1 LSGARGAGYDGGEA
15 HRAKPA
21 RLFPK
26 DACVPDYT
34 AALALA
40 IRVAEEAGALLRAE
54 FHRPGGPRGARGHAD
69 IDQEAEAHIRQRLCT
84 AFPAW
89 GYRGEETRPHLPPS
103 DPEAHLWL
111 VDPNDGTASY
121 LRGQRGSAVSIAL
134 LRRGVPVLG
143 VVYAPCAPDDA
154 GDLLA
159 WAEGCGPPRR
169 NGRPLPPPAWPARLD
184 AHTVVLLTEGAERRA
199 AANLEVIAPAR
210 FRALPSVA
218 YRLALAAAGE
228 GAAAVSLHTPGDWD
242 YAAAHALLRAVG
254 GAFLDQ
260 DGAPV
265 AYTLDGR
272 SQTQYCFGG
281 APAIA
286 AELVQRPWHYVQEA
300 SAAPWPDPALPFD
313 LLRGQPGA
321 HIADAALLAR
331 AQGCLLGLLAG
342 AALGALVEGE
352 EAAVLRR
359 RYPEGLRV
367 LGDGGPYQLIAGQPA
382 AAGEQ
387 ALVLA
392 RSIVQAGGYAASAAA
407 QAYAWWAGTDPPG
420 RRAARAAPRGVE
432 GGDGPTAADDSPLAR
447 LAPLALWGHR
457 LAPEALAAAARTDCA
472 LTDPHPVCADAG
484 ALLAVVL
491 AHAVAGRTLEAAPCG
506 AGPEAVHAAA
516 IAWAQAARLAPAV
529 RAALAAARAAPP
541 APAPDHDAPAIL
553 QNAFYQLLH
562 APSLEE
568 GLVDTVMRG
577 GPASAWAAVA
587 GALLGAVHT
596 RAAVPAAWQR
606 LILSCRPLAEP
617 PRAPRPR
624 PRPLWPVDTL
634 VLAERLLVAGRL
646 GE

>member
-1 LSGARGAGYDGGEA
+1 MSL
-15 HRAKPA
+15 
-21 RLFPK
+21 
-26 DACVPDYT
+26 DYT
-34 AALALA
+34 AALTLA
-40 IRVAEEAGALLRAE
+40 IRLAEEAGALLRAE

-69 IDQEAEAHIRQRLCT
+69 IDLEAEAYIRQQLCA
-84 AFPAW
+84 AFPTW
-89 GYRGEETRPHLPPS
+89 GYRGEETRPHLPPR

-134 LRRGVPVLG
+134 LRQGLPVLG

-169 NGRPLPPPAWPARLD
+169 NGQPLPPPAWPERLD

-199 AANLEVIAPAR
+199 AAHLEVIAPAR

-254 GAFLDQ
+254 GVFLDQ

-272 SQTQYCFGG
+272 SQTQRCFGG

-286 AELVQRPWHYVQEA
+286 AELVRRPWHYVQEA

-321 HIADAALLAR
+321 HVADAALLAR

-352 EAAVLRR
+352 EAPALRR
-359 RYPEGLRV
+359 RYPEGLRALV
-367 LGDGGPYQLIAGQPA
+367 DGGPYQLIAGQPA

-392 RSIVQAGGYAASAAA
+392 RSIVQAGGYSAEAAT
-407 QAYAWWAGTDPPG
+407 QGYAWWAGTDPPG
-420 RRAARAAPRGVE
+420 Q
-432 GGDGPTAADDSPLAR
+432 TAADSPLAR

-457 LAPEALAAAARTDCA
+457 LTPEALAAAARADCA

-491 AHAVAGRTLEAAPCG
+491 AHAVAGRALETVPCD
-506 AGPEAVHAAA
+506 AGPAAVYAAA
-516 IAWAQAARLAPAV
+516 VAWAQAVQLAPSI

-541 APAPDHDAPAIL
+541 AAVSGHDAPAIL

-562 APSLEE
+562 APSVEE
-568 GLVDTVMRG
+568 GLVQTVMRG

-596 RAAVPAAWQR
+596 RAALPAAWQR

-617 PRAPRPR
+617 PRAPCPR
-624 PRPLWPVDTL
+624 PRPLWPVDAL
-634 VLAERLLVAGRL
+634 VLAERLLVAGRP